1 MVTCTTFAPS
11 LFSYRV
17 RGMAHLEPVIDRIM
31 AFKGVHILTPIPVNI
46 LSYMAERIFSD
57 VIKLMIFDGKLVVDC
72 VDRHR
77 LYIRRQDNQ
86 NQRRGCDDGSR
97 GQSGVMKGPELE
109 D

>member
-1 MVTCTTFAPS
+1 MVSRTTFALS
-11 LFSYRV
+11 LFTYTV
-17 RGMAHLEPVIDRIM
+17 RGMAHLEPVTDSIM

-46 LSYMAERIFSD
+46 LSYMVERIFSD
-57 VIKLMIFDGKLVVDC
+57 VIKLMIFDGKLVLDC

-86 NQRRGCDDGSR
+86 SQRRGCDDGSR